1 MHDLAEPSRASPDR
15 LGRTEAGDCAT
26 PVDLDLGRSLAVRL
40 MDTTKQDVREV
51 ADEEGLRS
59 PSSTCLRRLRHH
71 GPTPMRRLAE
81 QMNCEA
87 SNLTGLVDRLESRGL
102 VERRP
107 DPGDR
112 RVRLLALT
120 DEGRRVSQEAWVA
133 VARRCPLTHPGARAA
148 GAAGPAAP
156 RGLAAVGSRLS
167 GPASSTPELDARARR
182 RVILHGEFPASSSQA
197 AH

>member
-1 MHDLAEPSRASPDR
+1 MGPELASTRPAQSGS
-15 LGRTEAGDCAT
+15 TIAGETADDVAA
-26 PVDLDLGRSLAVRL
+26 VDLDLALLAVRI

-51 ADEEGLRS
+51 ADEEGL
-59 PSSTCLRRLRHH
+59 STAQLDVLRRLRHH

-107 DPGDR
+107 DPTDR

-120 DEGRRVSQEAWVA
+120 GEGSQLSQSSWVA
-133 VARRCPLTHPGARAA
+133 VARRCPLTTLAPEQRVQLAQLLREALRRDAHPETAH
-148 GAAGPAAP
+148 
-156 RGLAAVGSRLS
+156 
-167 GPASSTPELDARARR
+167 PETAHPETAHPETAHPETDAET
-182 RVILHGEFPASSSQA
+182 V
-197 AH
+197 